1 MKMIVAQ
8 AFLCYF
14 IFSCGTN
21 HQDLQSISYENYVI
35 RQSSGEDESAVVYFY
50 NHFKKRTA
58 EGVVLMNGQD
68 AVPTDA
74 SKTQF
79 ISIVLDT
86 KLESDYVILKEEN
99 NLTLKANSKK
109 TLYWLFY
116 QYFKELSEVD
126 GRVIATDLPP
136 AIVSFKSSKVG
147 NFAFNYREPYLQPN
161 LVEDYNTII
170 NTNNVENDWGIW
182 GHQLFNLINKN
193 PNDDC
198 YSVIDGMLNKNQ
210 LCFSNPAT
218 YSFLENYIIDNFG
231 TSSSIQQKFVIS
243 PADNN
248 LVCMC
253 SKCAALGNKKGDAS
267 FSVLDLLKKMA
278 NRFPNYQFFTID
290 YLSVH
295 TPPSVQLP
303 KNTGII
309 ISSIDLPRKVTI
321 DLNNSFVKEFRSKV
335 DQWKNVCSTVYVW
348 DYVSNFDDY
357 LTPFPTLLV
366 CQTNF
371 NFYKKLKI
379 NGIFAN
385 GAGYDY
391 STFSEVHTY
400 VIAALMQDPTLDV
413 NELVT
418 KFCNYYYGS
427 SGNTIANY
435 IIGLEIKLQQK
446 NSALELYSGVQ
457 NKNGTYLD
465 ASEFFRFYSDIE
477 QEKGKGSAEIKMHS
491 NQLYT
496 GLTYSAMQI
505 QLSNAFD
512 KSLGFARQK
521 GTDISI
527 RTDFKSKF
535 EYFTAHYKSDK
546 IWVTREQDGNVETYL
561 NDVENSILKDKFPQN
576 LLNKDSFKV
585 VSKLDEDYP
594 DANLLTDRIRGL
606 VTNYHNVWLIVSATD
621 LIAELKTPNQEG
633 LFHLKCDF
641 LLNERLK
648 IRAPEKMEV
657 VINGKISKTI
667 FPEITSSDTAKRLT
681 LATTL
686 SLSNT
691 DKVKII
697 IYRDKTFKKFACDE
711 IYLFK

>member
-1 MKMIVAQ
+1 MKMILAQ
-8 AFLCYF
+8 VFLCYF

-21 HQDLQSISYENYVI
+21 HQDQQSISYENYVI
-35 RQSSGEDESAVVYFY
+35 RQSSGEDESAVNYFY

-74 SKTQF
+74 SKIQF

-99 NLTLKANSKK
+99 NLTLKANSQK

-116 QYFKELSEVD
+116 QYFKELSEND
-126 GRVIATDLPP
+126 AKVIATDLPP

-147 NFAFNYREPYLQPN
+147 NFTFNYREPYLQPN
-161 LVEDYNTII
+161 LVADYNTII
-170 NTNNVENDWGIW
+170 NTNNVENYWGIW

-193 PNDDC
+193 PNDAC

-231 TSSSIQQKFVIS
+231 TSSPIQQKFVIS

-248 LVCMC
+248 LACMC
-253 SKCAALGNKKGDAS
+253 NKCAALGNKKGDAS
-267 FSVLDLLKKMA
+267 FSVLELLKKMA

-321 DLNNSFVKEFRSKV
+321 DLNNSFVKEFTLKV
-335 DQWKNVCSTVYVW
+335 DRWKNVCSTVYVW

-366 CQTNF
+366 CQANF

-379 NGIFAN
+379 KGIFAN

-391 STFSEVHTY
+391 STFSEVYTY

-418 KFCNYYYGS
+418 KFCNYYYGT

-435 IIGLEIKLQQK
+435 IISLENKLQQK
-446 NSALELYSGVQ
+446 NIALDLYSGVQ
-457 NKNGTYLD
+457 IKNGTYLD
-465 ASEFFRFYSDIE
+465 ASEFFHFYSVIA
-477 QEKGKGSAEIKMHS
+477 QGKDRGSAEINKHL

-505 QLSNAFD
+505 QLSNIFD
-512 KSLGFARQK
+512 ESFFFAIQK
-521 GTDISI
+521 GADISI
-527 RTDFKSKF
+527 RTDFNSKF
-535 EYFTAHYKSDK
+535 EYFKAHYKSDK
-546 IWVTREQDGNVETYL
+546 VLVTRERDGNVETYL
-561 NDVENSILKDKFPQN
+561 NDVENVILKHRFPQN

-585 VSKLDEDYP
+585 VSELDEDYP

-606 VTNYHNVWLIVSATD
+606 VTNYHNAWLIVSATD

-633 LFHLKCDF
+633 MFNLKCDF

-648 IRAPEKMEV
+648 IRAPETMEV

-667 FPEITSSDTAKRLT
+667 VPELH
-681 LATTL
+681 LL
-686 SLSNT
+686 LLPN
-691 DKVKII
+691 V
-697 IYRDKTFKKFACDE
+697 YRWP
-711 IYLFK
+711 LQ

>member
-8 AFLCYF
+8 IFLYYF

-21 HQDLQSISYENYVI
+21 HQDQQSIFYENYVI
-35 RQSSGEDESAVVYFY
+35 RQSSGGDESVVSYFY

-116 QYFKELSEVD
+116 QYFKELSED
-126 GRVIATDLPP
+126 DAKVIATDLPP
-136 AIVSFKSSKVG
+136 ALVNFKTSKVG

-161 LVEDYNTII
+161 LVADYNTII

-182 GHQLFNLINKN
+182 GHQLFNLVNKN
-193 PNDDC
+193 PSDAY
-198 YSVIDGMLNKNQ
+198 YSVIDGVLNKNQ
-210 LCFSNPAT
+210 LCFSSDAT
-218 YSFLENYIIDNFG
+218 YSFLENYIINNFG
-231 TSSSIQQKFVIS
+231 TSSSNHQKFVIS

-253 SKCAALGNKKGDAS
+253 CKCAALGNKKGDAS
-267 FSVLDLLKKMA
+267 FSVVELLKKMA

-321 DLNNSFVKEFRSKV
+321 DLNNSFVKEFTLKV
-335 DQWKNVCSTVYVW
+335 DRWKNVCSTVYVW

-366 CQTNF
+366 CQANF

-379 NGIFAN
+379 KGIFAN

-391 STFSEVHTY
+391 STFSEVYTY

-418 KFCNYYYGS
+418 KFCNYYYGT

-435 IIGLEIKLQQK
+435 IISLENKLQQK
-446 NSALELYSGVQ
+446 NIALDLYSGVQ
-457 NKNGTYLD
+457 IKNGTYLD
-465 ASEFFRFYSDIE
+465 ASEFFHFYSVIA
-477 QEKGKGSAEIKMHS
+477 QGKDRGSAEINKHL

-505 QLSNAFD
+505 QLSNIFD
-512 KSLGFARQK
+512 ESFFFAIQK
-521 GTDISI
+521 GADISI
-527 RTDFKSKF
+527 RTDFNSKF
-535 EYFTAHYKSDK
+535 EYFKAHYKSDK
-546 IWVTREQDGNVETYL
+546 VLVIRERDGNVETYL
-561 NDVENSILKDKFPQN
+561 NDVENVILKHRFPQN

-585 VSKLDEDYP
+585 VSELDEDYP

-606 VTNYHNVWLIVSATD
+606 VTNYHNAWLIVSATD

-633 LFHLKCDF
+633 MFNLKCDF

-648 IRAPEKMEV
+648 IRAPETMEV

-667 FPEITSSDTAKRLT
+667 VPELH
-681 LATTL
+681 LL
-686 SLSNT
+686 LLPN
-691 DKVKII
+691 V
-697 IYRDKTFKKFACDE
+697 YRWP
-711 IYLFK
+711 LQ